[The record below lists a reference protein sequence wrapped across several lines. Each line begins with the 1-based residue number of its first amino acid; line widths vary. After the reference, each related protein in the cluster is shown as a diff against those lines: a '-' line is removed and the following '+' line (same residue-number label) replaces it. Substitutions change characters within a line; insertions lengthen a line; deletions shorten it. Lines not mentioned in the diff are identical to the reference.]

1 MQQLRGKGTTRLVGA
16 SQHDR
21 RERQSGIE
29 GEPARLT
36 RATSEGT
43 VLPNFYKSIRYP
55 AIDACGSVTAQQ
67 WSNTVQAITSRSMD
81 QAQRLHDIA
90 DQVWAERKRTP
101 RDTPLWE
108 TLNELATML
117 HKAAETAKETQI
129 PMALSTSLKSVLRPS

>member
-1 MQQLRGKGTTRLVGA
+1 
-16 SQHDR
+16 
-21 RERQSGIE
+21 
-29 GEPARLT
+29 
-36 RATSEGT
+36 
-43 VLPNFYKSIRYP
+43 
-55 AIDACGSVTAQQ
+55 VTAQQ

-108 TLNELATML
+108 TLNELASML

-129 PMALSTSLKSVLRPS
+129 LMALSTSLKSVLRPS

>member
-1 MQQLRGKGTTRLVGA
+1 M
-16 SQHDR
+16 
-21 RERQSGIE
+21 
-29 GEPARLT
+29 
-36 RATSEGT
+36 
-43 VLPNFYKSIRYP
+43 RYP

-67 WSNTVQAITSRSMD
+67 WSNTVQAITSRSD

-117 HKAAETAKETQI
+117 HKAAKTAKETQI
-129 PMALSTSLKSVLRPS
+129 PMALDISQERLAP